1 MGARTVAEWEAEIK
15 IRRNG
20 RLVRMERALGENPE
34 SALYAVHNDLE
45 RWAQSESTDSESAQ

>member
-1 MGARTVAEWEAEIK
+1 MAEWEAEIK

-20 RLVRMERALGENPE
+20 RLVRMERALGDNPE

-45 RWAQSESTDSESAQ
+45 RWAQSESSDPS

>member
-1 MGARTVAEWEAEIK
+1 MPEWEAEIK

-20 RLVRMERALGENPE
+20 RLVRMERALGNFPE

-45 RWAQSESTDSESAQ
+45 RWAQTHPDSEQNSE